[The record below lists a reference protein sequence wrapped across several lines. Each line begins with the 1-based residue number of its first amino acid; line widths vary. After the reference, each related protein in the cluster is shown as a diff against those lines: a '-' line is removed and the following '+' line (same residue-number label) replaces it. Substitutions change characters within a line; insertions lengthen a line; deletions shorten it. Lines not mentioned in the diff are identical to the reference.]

1 MERHRTPVVHGWV
14 FFPHGSN
21 GKWLEM
27 DDELVKAELEKTIHP
42 VLYMPVSLAV
52 NIHVVS
58 T

>member
-1 MERHRTPVVHGWV
+1 
-14 FFPHGSN
+14 
-21 GKWLEM
+21 M